1 MKNNKSKNRY
11 SPKRAKSAPD
21 IVGRTAGFVES
32 LRRTGFKAT
41 PKNIKIEY
49 QSPSSLVFGGHVIEE
64 LKHND
69 LPN

>member
-11 SPKRAKSAPD
+11 S
-21 IVGRTAGFVES
+21 
-32 LRRTGFKAT
+32 LRRAGFKAT